1 MIQIAITP
9 PKLTSAKKKIDDIAL
24 LRFNRELQIQTFPWR
39 GRRDKPGRLSQS
51 LPFSRH
57 IKVVKILMTASLCD
71 FVELFVALYKL
82 IFFVVAWLRL
92 KSSAFSLFFTTTLFL
107 LAMTI
112 SWFCTKFFSSE
123 NPNFPYDEYSR
134 FDVDNVSEAEC
145 KAEFRFDKK
154 DLPVLAEVVPSG
166 ILNLR
171 ELLHYRRSQH
181 LAT

>member
-1 MIQIAITP
+1 M
-9 PKLTSAKKKIDDIAL
+9 
-24 LRFNRELQIQTFPWR
+24 
-39 GRRDKPGRLSQS
+39 
-51 LPFSRH
+51 
-57 IKVVKILMTASLCD
+57 KILMTVSLCD

-154 DLPVLAEVVPSG
+154 DLPVLAKAVPSA
-166 ILNLR
+166 ILN
-171 ELLHYRRSQH
+171 
-181 LAT
+181 